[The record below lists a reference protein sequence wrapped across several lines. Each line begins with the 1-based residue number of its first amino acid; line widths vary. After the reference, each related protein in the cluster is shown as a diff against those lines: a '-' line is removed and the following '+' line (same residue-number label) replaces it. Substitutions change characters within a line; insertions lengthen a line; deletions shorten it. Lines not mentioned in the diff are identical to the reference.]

1 MTKFEEIDKLLE
13 QNDGYLFSKDVEK
26 AGISRTY
33 LASYV
38 KERGQRRYRKESIF
52 RQTHGRMNCIFSS
65 FVIQKL
71 FSPEK
76 LRCIFMK

>member
-26 AGISRTY
+26 AGIYRTY
-33 LASYV
+33 LTSYV
-38 KERGQRRYRKESIF
+38 KERRLERVSKGIYI
-52 RQTHGRMNCIFSS
+52 HGRMNCTFSN

>member
-1 MTKFEEIDKLLE
+1 MTKFEETDKLLE

-38 KERGQRRYRKESIF
+38 KERRLEKVSKGI
-52 RQTHGRMNCIFSS
+52 HI
-65 FVIQKL
+65 
-71 FSPEK
+71 SPDT
-76 LRCIFMK
+76 